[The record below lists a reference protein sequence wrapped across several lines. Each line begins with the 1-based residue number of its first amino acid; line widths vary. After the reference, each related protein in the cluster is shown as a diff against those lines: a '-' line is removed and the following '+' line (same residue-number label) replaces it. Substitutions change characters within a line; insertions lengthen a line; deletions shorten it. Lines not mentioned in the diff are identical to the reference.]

1 MKFRFNK
8 IKAVKYIKSSKDKES
23 DTVFV
28 PSLGSD
34 ATKSIKAMRTTI
46 INGGYKDIIEA
57 YFPEEPSYLDVDKLI
72 KTIEAKVKALDINNL
87 KDLENIFHLIHLWGG
102 NAGRSV
108 YQIRRGGFTNNLKD
122 INAYKKLVMSAI
134 SFKKIEDLIEEIAEF
149 ERNTHFIS
157 VAFITKHT
165 RYFSALNKTY
175 QCIPI
180 YDSVMSKN
188 YMLKFNKKQNQ
199 YMPINAPTSSKMPSG
214 REELFFYWNNMFE
227 LSKEYKISLMDL
239 ERILFVNAR

>member
-108 YQIRRGGFTNNLKD
+108 YQLRRGGFTNNIKR
-122 INAYKKLVMSAI
+122 INL
-134 SFKKIEDLIEEIAEF
+134 
-149 ERNTHFIS
+149 
-157 VAFITKHT
+157 
-165 RYFSALNKTY
+165 
-175 QCIPI
+175 
-180 YDSVMSKN
+180 
-188 YMLKFNKKQNQ
+188 
-199 YMPINAPTSSKMPSG
+199 
-214 REELFFYWNNMFE
+214 
-227 LSKEYKISLMDL
+227 
-239 ERILFVNAR
+239 